1 MDEAWEGL
9 YREVKAGWSAKHEQ
23 ICERIIKGQPYF
35 EKIWE
40 LEKGTHVN

>member
-1 MDEAWEGL
+1 M
-9 YREVKAGWSAKHEQ
+9 
-23 ICERIIKGQPYF
+23 IKGQPYF